1 MKELLDKLPES
12 GYITRSNHGQ
22 QMRGHTG
29 CISYDADAD
38 SLHFYN
44 SYFGSSVD
52 QTHNLS
58 TNAGK
63 IDVRVQVPFTKYLDE
78 FQQNLQNH
86 HNALGV
92 SAYVCT
98 AKEDVSISLRMP
110 NYSVTLGKFV
120 PGMDTGLAYTVY
132 YNGFKKLGHYDNI
145 SLIKEVKSKL
155 RAYKAT
161 VKENRNN
168 PAFLDSI
175 VCNNTNGILEL
186 HASPLM
192 LD

>member
-12 GYITRSNHGQ
+12 GYIMRSNHGQ

-29 CISYDADAD
+29 CISYDADAN

-52 QTHNLS
+52 QTHHLS

-63 IDVRVQVPFTKYLDE
+63 IDVRVQAPLTQYMANFQKNLLD
-78 FQQNLQNH
+78 H

-98 AKEDVSISLRMP
+98 AKEDRSIALHMP
-110 NYSVTLGKFV
+110 HDLITGRHLV
-120 PGMDTGLAYTVY
+120 PGVTAGLVYTVY

-145 SLIKEVKSKL
+145 SLIKATKSKL
-155 RAYKAT
+155 RAHKAII
-161 VKENRNN
+161 KENQNN
-168 PAFLDSI
+168 PVFFDSI
-175 VCNNTNGILEL
+175 VCNKTNGILEL

>member
-29 CISYDADAD
+29 MISYDADANA
-38 SLHFYN
+38 LHFYN

-52 QTHNLS
+52 QTHNLN
-58 TNAGK
+58 TNSGK
-63 IDVRVQVPFTKYLDE
+63 IDVRIQVPFTKYMDD
-78 FQQNLQNH
+78 FHQNLRNH
-86 HNALGV
+86 HNASGI

-98 AKEDVSISLRMP
+98 NKEDLSISLRMP
-110 NYSVTLGKFV
+110 NYSLKLAQFV
-120 PGMDTGLAYTVY
+120 PGSDTGLAYTIY
-132 YNGFKKLGHYDNI
+132 YKGFKKLGHYDNI
-145 SLIKEVKSKL
+145 SLIKETKSKL
-155 RAYKAT
+155 RACKAII
-161 VKENRNN
+161 KENQNN
-168 PAFLDSI
+168 LVFFDSV
-175 VCNNTNGILEL
+175 VCNNTDGILEL